1 MPRRCLVRPT
11 KRGNMFKRI
20 DHVELIPSDIEA
32 TIKFYTEIL
41 GFTLA
46 ERKPVEGIGTLKEY
60 VYLELGD
67 TRLELMAYEET
78 GPKPKKLIHIG
89 YNAISIEVDDMDLAV
104 AHLKEKG
111 VALSADPVDLGH
123 CIRAEIK
130 DPDGLP
136 IELMQ
141 W

>member
-1 MPRRCLVRPT
+1 
-11 KRGNMFKRI
+11 MFKRI
-20 DHVELIPSDIEA
+20 DHVELIPSDIEK
-32 TIKFYTEIL
+32 TIKFYTDIL

-46 ERKPVEGIGTLKEY
+46 ERKAVEGIGMLKEY

-67 TRLELMAYEET
+67 TRLELMSYAEF
-78 GPKPKKLIHIG
+78 GPKPKKAIHVG
-89 YNAISIEVDDMDLAV
+89 YGAISIEVDDMELAM

-111 VALSADPVDLGH
+111 VTISAEPLDLGH

-130 DPDGLP
+130 DPDGLS

>member
-1 MPRRCLVRPT
+1 
-11 KRGNMFKRI
+11 MFKRI
-20 DHVELIPSDIEA
+20 DHVEIVPKDIEK

-41 GFTLA
+41 GFTVT
-46 ERKPVEGIGTLKEY
+46 ERKEIANAGPLKEY

-67 TRLELMAYEET
+67 SRLELLACAD
-78 GPKPKKLIHIG
+78 PAASIDALHIG
-89 YNAISIEVDDMDLAV
+89 YKAISIEVDDMDSAT
-104 AHLKEKG
+104 AYLKDKG
-111 VALSADPVDLGH
+111 VPIISGPTDLGTS
-123 CIRAEIK
+123 IRAEIK

>member
-1 MPRRCLVRPT
+1 
-11 KRGNMFKRI
+11 MFKRI
-20 DHVELIPSDIEA
+20 DHVELIPSDIEK
-32 TIKFYTEIL
+32 TIAFYTGIL

-46 ERKPVEGIGTLKEY
+46 ERKAIVGVGALKEY

-67 TRLELMAYEET
+67 TRLELMSYAEF
-78 GPKPKKLIHIG
+78 GPKPKKAIHVG
-89 YNAISIEVDDMDLAV
+89 YGAISIEVDDMELAIT
-104 AHLKEKG
+104 HLKEKG
-111 VALSADPVDLGH
+111 VTLSAEPLDLGH

>member
-1 MPRRCLVRPT
+1 
-11 KRGNMFKRI
+11 MFKRI
-20 DHVELIPSDIEA
+20 DHVELIPSDIEK

-41 GFTLA
+41 GFTLS
-46 ERKPVEGIGTLKEY
+46 ERKAIEGVGTLKEY
-60 VYLELGD
+60 VYLDLGD
-67 TRLELMAYEET
+67 TRLELMAYAEA
-78 GPKPKKLIHIG
+78 GPKPKKAIHVG
-89 YNAISIEVDDMDLAV
+89 YGAISIEVDDMDLAV
-104 AHLKEKG
+104 THLKAKG
-111 VALSADPVDLGH
+111 IELSAGPLDLGH